1 MKIKLHELSR
11 PLELS
16 LTLKEGWLRAVFTQ
30 LKTEIKGPF
39 SLFLK
44 IEKDKDVIFIEGHL
58 KTTFVLTC
66 SRCANDM
73 DYPVDEFFR
82 PMFIRGREPRDLQA
96 RDLSS
101 DATYFQSD
109 ELDLGEALREQ
120 IVLAIPYQTVC
131 SPQCK
136 GICSQCGQDLN
147 VGSCQCEKG
156 ETHSPFSVLKTL
168 KVGKKKKER

>member
-1 MKIKLHELSR
+1 MKIKLHELSK

-16 LTLKEGWLRAVFTQ
+16 LTLREGWLRAVFTQ

-44 IEKDKDVIFIEGHL
+44 IEKDKDVIFMEGHL

-73 DYPVDEFFR
+73 DYPVDEFFT
-82 PMFIRGREPRDLQA
+82 PMFIRGREPKDLKA
-96 RDLSS
+96 SDLSS

-109 ELDLGEALREQ
+109 ELDLSEVLREQ
-120 IVLAIPYQTVC
+120 MVLAIPYQSVC

-136 GICSQCGQDLN
+136 GICPECGQDLN
-147 VGSCQCEKG
+147 VGSCQCEKR
-156 ETHSPFSVLKTL
+156 ETPSPFLKLKTFR
-168 KVGKKKKER
+168 VEKKRRR